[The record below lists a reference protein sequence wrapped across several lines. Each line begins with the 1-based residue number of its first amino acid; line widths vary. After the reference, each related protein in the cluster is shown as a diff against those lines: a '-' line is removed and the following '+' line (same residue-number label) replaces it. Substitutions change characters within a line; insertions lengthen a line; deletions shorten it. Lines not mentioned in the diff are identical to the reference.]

1 MKNQGVVN
9 QYSPYIYCPG
19 QSTSA
24 GPGGGINGTNYWTSE
39 VDLTTGVLV
48 DYLHENQQVMNT
60 STPRGSGVK
69 AVRGVNAE
77 QNAKM
82 EEYLSKARQFEML
95 CGEKSEQLYER
106 YIEIK

>member
-48 DYLHENQQVMNT
+48 DYLHEKLA
-60 STPRGSGVK
+60 R
-69 AVRGVNAE
+69 ADNA
-77 QNAKM
+77 
-82 EEYLSKARQFEML
+82 QF
-95 CGEKSEQLYER
+95 QLGATA
-106 YIEIK
+106 